1 VSNGNNGNDEDV
13 PIDDNTITDGSSDT
27 SAPEPL
33 PSTVFQ
39 PAYPGGQLP
48 GGLPSRTSSGNDW
61 TVPQSQPPPGPSP
74 VQKFLQSLGFGGT
87 GQPGGGGGLGP
98 AAFTGLFSLWGAKTS
113 AGGATGAAQIQ
124 AQAAIKAAQIAA
136 QTAQQNLAF
145 LRQQAQQSI
154 QTQNAINFANYQQW
168 KARQTR
174 INNFMTLA
182 GFGGFDQPL
191 PEFQKIPDTF
201 DTSATPPAP
210 TLPPGAT
217 PPMPPGAP
225 TLGPAQPR
233 ARTFSDLIAPGS
245 SNNAA

>member
-1 VSNGNNGNDEDV
+1 MSNGNNGNDEDV

-74 VQKFLQSLGFGGT
+74 VQKFLQSLGYGAQGVP
-87 GQPGGGGGLGP
+87 Q
-98 AAFTGLFSLWGAKTS
+98 GLFSYFGARTAAGAAKT
-113 AGGATGAAQIQ
+113 GAQTQ
-124 AQAAIKAAQIAA
+124 ADAAIKAAQIAA
-136 QTAQQNLAF
+136 ETARQNLAY
-145 LRQQAQQSI
+145 LQAQAHQSI
-154 QTQNAINFANYQQW
+154 ATQNAINFANYQQW